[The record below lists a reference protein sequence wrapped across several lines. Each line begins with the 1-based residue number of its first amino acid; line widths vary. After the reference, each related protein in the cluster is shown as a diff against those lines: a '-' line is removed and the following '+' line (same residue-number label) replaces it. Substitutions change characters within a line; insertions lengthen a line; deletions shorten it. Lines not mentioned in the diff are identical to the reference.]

1 MQKGRGDMESRT
13 LQEVVCELKPEWAT
27 GVSCEAEAARSK
39 LESLRSESME
49 WGLWSLGMGIAGQSQ
64 DQMES

>member
-1 MQKGRGDMESRT
+1 MQEGRGDMESRT

-39 LESLRSESME
+39 LESLQVRKARNEGYGA
-49 WGLWSLGMGIAGQSQ
+49 WVWV
-64 DQMES
+64 